1 MIISNK
7 TVKQALDW
15 TGRKIHSPE
24 QRLVLGATAL
34 ATQPFIDLKNKDVD
48 AETRKT
54 SVARTLAKIVAGTLV
69 GVAVRQAGISFVRKY
84 SQYDPN
90 LCSGLVLSI
99 KPKKG
104 ESFFVPMFE
113 KVAGAF
119 STNEKSIFP
128 IAADKLEKKFE
139 LYRKAMGTFVATIA
153 MIGTNFLLDAPL
165 TKYFTGVFQK
175 SLANVK
181 LDENPVPK
189 KEAEVKQ

>member
-7 TVKQALDW
+7 IVKQALDW

-90 LCSGLVLSI
+90 LCSGLVSSI
-99 KPKKG
+99 KP
-104 ESFFVPMFE
+104 
-113 KVAGAF
+113 
-119 STNEKSIFP
+119 IFP

>member
-1 MIISNK
+1 M
-7 TVKQALDW
+7 
-15 TGRKIHSPE
+15 
-24 QRLVLGATAL
+24 LGATAL

-90 LCSGLVLSI
+90 LCSGLVSSI

-113 KVAGAF
+113 KVAGAS
-119 STNEKSIFP
+119 STNEKSIFS

>member
-7 TVKQALDW
+7 IVKQALDW

-34 ATQPFIDLKNKDVD
+34 ATQPFIDLKNKDV
-48 AETRKT
+48 
-54 SVARTLAKIVAGTLV
+54 
-69 GVAVRQAGISFVRKY
+69 
-84 SQYDPN
+84 
-90 LCSGLVLSI
+90 
-99 KPKKG
+99 
-104 ESFFVPMFE
+104 E
-113 KVAGAF
+113 KVAGAS

>member
-7 TVKQALDW
+7 IVKQALDW

-90 LCSGLVLSI
+90 LCSGLVSSI
-99 KPKKG
+99 
-104 ESFFVPMFE
+104 FVPMFE
-113 KVAGAF
+113 KVAGAS